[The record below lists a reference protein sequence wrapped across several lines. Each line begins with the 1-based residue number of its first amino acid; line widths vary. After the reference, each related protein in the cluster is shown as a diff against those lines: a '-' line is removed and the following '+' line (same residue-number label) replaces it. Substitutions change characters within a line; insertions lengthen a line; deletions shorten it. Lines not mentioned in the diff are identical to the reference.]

1 MEPEQLSWLVDLE
14 TGQVKLLQ
22 YICASD
28 AGMAINP
35 IQAEGQ
41 GEGAAM
47 QGIGHALFEAL
58 IYEGGQLLNGN
69 LVDYRV
75 PSFQDLPEY
84 FRSLL
89 VENQDGPGPYGSKG
103 MGESGILSVAPAIG
117 NALYRATGVR
127 IKRLPLT
134 PEAIWQVLKG
144 RASG

>member
-1 MEPEQLSWLVDLE
+1 MSVRLSTQWSRRRSPRKRRQSHD

-22 YICASD
+22 YICVSD

-89 VENQDGPGPYGSKG
+89 V
-103 MGESGILSVAPAIG
+103 
-117 NALYRATGVR
+117 
-127 IKRLPLT
+127 
-134 PEAIWQVLKG
+134 
-144 RASG
+144 